1 MWVIFTGNMMF
12 TLHLIAHCSKIC
24 SNHFLKDLMKIRHAT
39 PADNQ
44 ALLELSR
51 RSPMAAQLVVNNDR
65 TPDYFFIDELLGEKS
80 LILVAEEA
88 GRIIG
93 TVAVVFRKVLYRN
106 ELIPI
111 AYIGGIKIENPAQN
125 RLLAFRL
132 MKYVMNF
139 LMDTPVKFGFIL
151 VIGANRAM
159 EALLSGR
166 AGIPQFDLVSRYRV
180 KNIVLLPGRGLS
192 GRYQIRSARTDDLG
206 VMASMYRQFFSDYE
220 LKPDWTEQYLA
231 WLYRQKDYYLENTQL
246 AFQNDS
252 LVAALS
258 LWDQTRF
265 KNTVISHYGGK
276 YAILKKISSPLR
288 LVPEAGQ
295 ALSELVIRHLVF
307 REGFADAARDLI
319 RLAIANHRRKYRFL
333 RCGFPLGSAP
343 ARILERFPGL
353 SIPVNFYTVFRPSDP
368 ERESMV
374 DHLRRSPVW
383 EDLSLH

>member
-1 MWVIFTGNMMF
+1 
-12 TLHLIAHCSKIC
+12 
-24 SNHFLKDLMKIRHAT
+24 MKIRQAT

-51 RSPMAAQLVVNNDR
+51 RSPMAARLVVNNDR
-65 TPDYFFIDELLGEKS
+65 TPDYFYMDELLGDRA
-80 LILVAEEA
+80 LVFVADDA

-93 TVAVVFRKVLYRN
+93 TVAVVFRNVLYRN
-106 ELIPI
+106 ERLPV

-132 MKYVMNF
+132 MKYVLDL

-166 AGIPQFDLVSRYRV
+166 AGIPPFDLVSRYRV
-180 KNIVLLPGRGLS
+180 RNLILMPGRGPS
-192 GRYQIRSARTDDLG
+192 GKYQTRSASTSDFGAMADL
-206 VMASMYRQFFSDYE
+206 YRHFYNDYE
-220 LKPDWTEQYLA
+220 LKPDWSEQYLA
-231 WLYRQKDYYLENTQL
+231 GLYRQKDFFPENTYL
-246 AFQNDS
+246 AFQQDS

-258 LWDQTRF
+258 LWDQRRF

-288 LVPEAGQ
+288 LVPEAGKP
-295 ALSELVIRHLVF
+295 LSELVIRHLVF
-307 REGFADAARDLI
+307 REGCDTAARDLI
-319 RLAIANHRRKYRFL
+319 RLVMANHRRKYRFL
-333 RCGFPLGSAP
+333 RCAFPLGSET
-343 ARILERFPGL
+343 ARILGKFLGL
-353 SIPVNFYTVFRPSDP
+353 SISVNFYTVFRPGDP
-368 ERESMV
+368 DHESMV

>member
-1 MWVIFTGNMMF
+1 ML
-12 TLHLIAHCSKIC
+12 TLHLIAFCSKIC
-24 SNHFLKDLMKIRHAT
+24 SNHFLKDFMKIRQAT

-65 TPDYFFIDELLGEKS
+65 TPDYFYIDELLGEKS

-93 TVAVVFRKVLYRN
+93 TVAVVFRNVFYRN
-106 ELIPI
+106 EQIPI

-132 MKYVMNF
+132 MKYVMDF
-139 LMDTPVKFGFIL
+139 LMDTPVKFGLIL

-166 AGIPQFDLVSRYRV
+166 AGIPQFDLVSRYQDR
-180 KNIVLLPGRGLS
+180 NLILMPGRGLS

-206 VMASMYRQFFSDYE
+206 VMASLYRQFYSDYE
-220 LKPDWTEQYLA
+220 LKPDWSEQYLA
-231 WLYRQKDYYLENTQL
+231 GLYRQKDFFLENTYL
-246 AFQNDS
+246 AFQQDS

-258 LWDQTRF
+258 LWDQTQF

-276 YAILKKISSPLR
+276 YAILKKILSPLR

-295 ALSELVIRHLVF
+295 ALSEMVIRHLAF
-307 REGFADAARDLI
+307 REGSDTAARDLI
-319 RLAIANHRRKYRFL
+319 RLVMANHRRKYRFI
-333 RCGFPLGSAP
+333 RCAFPLGSEP
-343 ARILERFPGL
+343 ARILGKFLGL
-353 SIPVNFYTVFRPSDP
+353 SISVNFYTVFRPGDP

-374 DHLRRSPVW
+374 DHLRQSPVW